1 MKIAIVGTGRM
12 GRWFAKFFLE
22 QGFSV
27 IASDKDYEKLRKIK
41 EELNVEIAD
50 NVKAVKRADRIFVCV
65 PIDHFEDAIKEI
77 SPHICQ
83 GQEVMDICSVKKT
96 PVNIMHK
103 YISNAVTLGTHP
115 MFGPGAKSI
124 KSQNFILTPTNFKEQ
139 ALAMDFKEWLE
150 SKGAN
155 VFFMTPQEHDRIMSI
170 VLGLPYFL
178 SYVVCDVLLSC
189 REFDKAKKVSGI
201 SYKLLLTL
209 TEAVLS
215 EGIEFAKSI
224 LMNLPKMDKLGEL
237 LLHKNSEWLE
247 MIRRK
252 DRIALVNK
260 MAILKSKLAKMDP
273 QYFGAY
279 ECMYEVL
286 NATRKR
292 KKHKRTHR

>member
-1 MKIAIVGTGRM
+1 MRIAIVGAGRM
-12 GRWFAKFFLE
+12 GKWFAKFFLE
-22 QGFSV
+22 QGLTV

-41 EELNVEIAD
+41 EELSVEIAD
-50 NVKAVKRADRIFVCV
+50 NVKAVKSADRIFVCV

-77 SPHICQ
+77 STHIRP
-83 GQEVMDICSVKKT
+83 GQEVMDICSVKET

-124 KSQNFILTPTNFKEQ
+124 KGQNFILTPTNVEEQ
-139 ALAMDFKEWLE
+139 ALAKDFREWLE

-189 REFDKAKKVSGI
+189 RKFGKTKKVSGI

-209 TEAVLS
+209 MEAVLS
-215 EGIEFAKSI
+215 ERIEFAENI
-224 LMNLPKMDKLGEL
+224 LMNLPEVDKLGEL
-237 LLHKNSEWLE
+237 LLEKNKEWLG

-252 DRIALVNK
+252 NGITLINK
-260 MAILKSKLAKMDP
+260 MMLLKSKLAKMDP

-279 ECMYEVL
+279 EYMYEML
-286 NATRKR
+286 NAIGKEKKNERTR
-292 KKHKRTHR
+292 